1 MDRYCAECGSPI
13 VERHHIIFRSAAGYM
28 VNVPVNFKDLCPS
41 HHRGNGSPH
50 LNKKKD
56 LQYKQELQA
65 KLNVIFH
72 KDYYTLNEI
81 KEILEISKSETEK
94 VVNKTPIYKEGYK
107 REDIIKRCLGGRFY

>member
-1 MDRYCAECGSPI
+1 
-13 VERHHIIFRSAAGYM
+13 M

-50 LNKKKD
+50 MNKKKD

-65 KLNVIFH
+65 RLNVMFH

-81 KEILEISKSETEK
+81 KEILEISKSEAEK
-94 VVNKTPIYKEGYK
+94 VVNKTPIFKEGYK